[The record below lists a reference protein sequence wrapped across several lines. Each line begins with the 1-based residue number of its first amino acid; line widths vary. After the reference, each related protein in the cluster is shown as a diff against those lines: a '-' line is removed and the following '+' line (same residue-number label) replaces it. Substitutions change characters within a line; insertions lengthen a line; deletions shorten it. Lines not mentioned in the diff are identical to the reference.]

1 MDAAVSSRSVM
12 AALYGA
18 LEGLCN
24 GSWSAVRVAC
34 VLNGAENRFLVR
46 IEPEWR
52 TAVYTHLAQH
62 SDIRIPPDGGPL
74 NLSAEEAVRLGAMT
88 AHAPAASA
96 DRPARRLSSDVRGDT
111 LRHTFQP

>member
-18 LEGLCN
+18 LETLCN

-34 VLNGAENRFLVR
+34 VPNGAENRFLVR

-52 TAVYTHLAQH
+52 TAVYAHLAQH
-62 SDIRIPPDGGPL
+62 SDIRIPPDGGAL
-74 NLSAEEAVRLGAMT
+74 NLSAQEAIRLGQMNT
-88 AHAPAASA
+88 PTPAPAA
-96 DRPARRLSSDVRGDT
+96 DRLARRIPAEARGEA